1 MGDFFGGIYC
11 WFENFFGIDLANYL
25 WGQVSFKQTSNQFV
39 AYGLIVIGVAVV
51 ICGIFYYGINRPNF
65 NRWRSWCICLVI
77 AAVADFVVVSSM
89 LYSDYDNGLMVTKD
103 IATGEIVSLSISGFN
118 IFAFSI
124 VNCFYT
130 AILFFL
136 VSCLLKGFSRNCSGI
151 PRFKK

>member
-39 AYGLIVIGVAVV
+39 AYGLIVIGVAVLAYLAFYKV
-51 ICGIFYYGINRPNF
+51 IDDPNF
-65 NRWRSWCICLVI
+65 NRWRSWWICLVI
-77 AAVADFVVVSSM
+77 AAVADFVVVSGR

-130 AILFFL
+130 AILFFF
-136 VSCLLKGFSRNCSGI
+136 VSCGFKGFSRNCSGI